1 MPLPV
6 SQSSNCFVFC
16 LVGFFVVY
24 LSIFLH
30 LDPDLILPRCLLSLS
45 CDRIP
50 TARMGPAGKL
60 LNVCQGD
67 RKIENYARDFNGAGS
82 GQGFFICHMIN
93 YTGYN
98 QK

>member
-16 LVGFFVVY
+16 LVSLFVVY
-24 LSIFLH
+24 LSI
-30 LDPDLILPRCLLSLS
+30 ILPRCLLSLS

-60 LNVCQGD
+60 LNVRQGE
-67 RKIENYARDFNGAGS
+67 RKIEDYARDFNRVGS
-82 GQGFFICHMIN
+82 GADSVGSRN
-93 YTGYN
+93 GAEWNSVTGR
-98 QK
+98 